1 MLRQDTHIVR
11 VNESWLDMVPSVP
24 YLLFVEHQDRPGMIG
39 ALGTITGSHDINIG
53 FMEVG
58 RQAPRG
64 KAVMV
69 VGLDDPMPDEA
80 LAEVKTTLHIATAKL
95 VKL

>member
-1 MLRQDTHIVR
+1 
-11 VNESWLDMVPSVP
+11 
-24 YLLFVEHQDRPGMIG
+24 MIG
-39 ALGTITGSHDINIG
+39 ALGTITGNNDINIS
-53 FMEVG
+53 FMAVG

-64 KAVMV
+64 NAVMV

>member
-1 MLRQDTHIVR
+1 
-11 VNESWLDMVPSVP
+11 
-24 YLLFVEHQDRPGMIG
+24 MIG
-39 ALGTITGSHDINIG
+39 ALGTITGNHDINIS
-53 FMEVG
+53 FMAVG

-64 KAVMV
+64 NAVMV

-80 LAEVKTTLHIATAKL
+80 LEEVKTTLHIATARL